1 MIERL
6 QRTVAFHQGQEAF
19 HAEQEAHH
27 AQQEKLY
34 GEERT
39 RHATELETASQ
50 QLAELRS
57 MAERLGEVIVTQ
69 SRAVPPETDEQIL
82 GRHPTVGK
90 AVDRVLAAW
99 PAEAPF
105 TATALA
111 EHVSRRYG
119 EILRR
124 PVEAR
129 VVASALRRRRNDGI
143 LEEIREGRPFQE
155 ALYRKRG

>member
-1 MIERL
+1 MLRGKAL
-6 QRTVAFHQGQEAF
+6 VA
-19 HAEQEAHH
+19 
-27 AQQEKLY
+27 
-34 GEERT
+34 RP
-39 RHATELETASQ
+39 R
-50 QLAELRS
+50 
-57 MAERLGEVIVTQ
+57 GEVRQRRHDV
-69 SRAVPPETDEQIL
+69 SIL
-82 GRHPTVGK
+82 PTVGK
-90 AVDRVLAAW
+90 AVDRALAGW